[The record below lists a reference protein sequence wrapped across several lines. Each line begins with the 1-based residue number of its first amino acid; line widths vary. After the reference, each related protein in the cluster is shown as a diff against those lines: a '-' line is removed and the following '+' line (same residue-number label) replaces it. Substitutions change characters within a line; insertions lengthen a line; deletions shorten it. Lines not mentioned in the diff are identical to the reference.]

1 MTRHLLSLLAQLVT
15 TLVVASIVVFL
26 VLRVLPGDTAAVAL
40 GVHATPEALAAW
52 RAEHGTDRPLVVQ
65 YLDWVGGLLRG
76 DLGTSFVTGRPI
88 TPLVA
93 DRVQVTLILVGLAM
107 LLALVVAVPL
117 GTLAA
122 VTQRSLWG
130 TLVSGASQ
138 VGVAVPNFLVGVLL
152 VSLVAVRAGWLP
164 AGGWV
169 PPAEDPAEFWRHV
182 ALPVLAL
189 GTVQAAI
196 VTRYVR
202 SAVLEVMREDFLRTA
217 RAAGRTRTGALVHH
231 GLRNAGVP
239 VVTVVGVQLAA
250 LLVGAVVVERVFVV
264 PGLGSLLVDS
274 VANRD
279 LLAVQSIVMVL
290 VLLVVVVNFLVDALY
305 TVLDPRLRT
314 AGGTGVRGAGVLAAG
329 GAR

>member
-1 MTRHLLSLLAQLVT
+1 VSRHLLSLATQLVV
-15 TLVVASIVVFL
+15 TLVVASMLVFL

-40 GVHATPEALAAW
+40 GVQATPEALAAW
-52 RAEHGTDRPLVVQ
+52 RAEHGTDRPLVAQ
-65 YLDWVGGLLRG
+65 YLEWVGGLLRG

-122 VTQRSLWG
+122 VAQRSAWG
-130 TLVSGASQ
+130 TLISGASQ

-169 PPAEDPAEFWRHV
+169 PPAEGLGQFWRHV

-314 AGGTGVRGAGVLAAG
+314 GAGPRGAGAPAGG